1 MGVSKEL
8 FGKTKEGQ
16 EIYKYWLSNSK
27 GMKAGIINY
36 GAILVNLFVPDKEGN
51 TEDIVLGYDH
61 LEDYFTNGSF
71 FGATVGPNANRIGNA
86 SFTLNGVKYQLAV
99 NDGANNLHSDYEK
112 GYHKRVYD
120 VTEGTDCVTFAITD
134 ADGSMGFP
142 GNKTVQVTYTL
153 TEENE
158 LKLHYEA
165 ESDKDTII
173 NMTNHSYFNLAGH
186 KAGNMEDTLLEI
198 RASRYTPIVAG
209 AIPTG
214 ELAPV
219 AGNAKAEQHLMEQT
233 TQPGRSDRILQKTK
247 SSLPWFTGMTI
258 TGYWIIM
265 MEKYV
270 KLLQR
275 WKAPVSVR

>member
-173 NMTNHSYFNLAGH
+173 NMTNHSFWRSGH
-186 KAGNMEDTLLEI
+186 PVI
-198 RASRYTPIVAG
+198 R
-209 AIPTG
+209 
-214 ELAPV
+214 
-219 AGNAKAEQHLMEQT
+219 
-233 TQPGRSDRILQKTK
+233 RS
-247 SSLPWFTGMTI
+247 
-258 TGYWIIM
+258 
-265 MEKYV
+265 
-270 KLLQR
+270 
-275 WKAPVSVR
+275 

>member
-71 FGATVGPNANRIGNA
+71 FGATIGPNANRIGNA

-219 AGNAKAEQHLMEQT
+219 AGTVFDFTTARKIGQDIAKDEEQLTMVH
-233 TQPGRSDRILQKTK
+233 
-247 SSLPWFTGMTI
+247 
-258 TGYWIIM
+258 GYDHNWVLDHYDGKIREM
-265 MEKYV
+265 H
-270 KLLQR
+270 R
-275 WKAPVSVR
+275 

>member
-1 MGVSKEL
+1 M
-8 FGKTKEGQ
+8 
-16 EIYKYWLSNSK
+16 
-27 GMKAGIINY
+27 
-36 GAILVNLFVPDKEGN
+36 
-51 TEDIVLGYDH
+51 
-61 LEDYFTNGSF
+61 
-71 FGATVGPNANRIGNA
+71 
-86 SFTLNGVKYQLAV
+86 KYQLAV

-198 RASRYTPIVAG
+198 RASRYTP
-209 AIPTG
+209 
-214 ELAPV
+214 
-219 AGNAKAEQHLMEQT
+219 
-233 TQPGRSDRILQKTK
+233 S
-247 SSLPWFTGMTI
+247 
-258 TGYWIIM
+258 
-265 MEKYV
+265 
-270 KLLQR
+270 
-275 WKAPVSVR
+275 